1 MDNRRTIITLMIMIA
16 VLILAGT
23 FTYQSLLNITYLDAL
38 YMTVITISTVG
49 YTEVAEMTA
58 QAKIFSIFLIMIS
71 IGTVGYLASELVSL
85 FSRGYMQD
93 TWRMKKMAKEI
104 LNLHNHI
111 ILCGAGKTGHYILK
125 YFLDQNVPFV
135 VVDCDKDVLEALK
148 EQDIS
153 YVEGNA
159 TEDET
164 LEKAGLE
171 KARGLIAVLPTDEDN
186 VLAVLTARQMKQN
199 LTIVSKAIKKTSH
212 DKLKKAG
219 ADLTVSPNEIGGRR
233 LATMIMK
240 PSVVSFVDTILED
253 SQIMVDVEDITITE
267 ESPFL
272 GQKLKDLNV
281 LLKKD
286 LMIVGIKRE
295 EDFLFNPNLDTS
307 LDLGDTLIMIG
318 QTEQLDKLNKSI
330 RQNTKIIE

>member
-272 GQKLKDLNV
+272 GQKLKDLNA
-281 LLKKD
+281 LLKED

>member
-295 EDFLFNPNLDTS
+295 KDFLFNPNLDTS